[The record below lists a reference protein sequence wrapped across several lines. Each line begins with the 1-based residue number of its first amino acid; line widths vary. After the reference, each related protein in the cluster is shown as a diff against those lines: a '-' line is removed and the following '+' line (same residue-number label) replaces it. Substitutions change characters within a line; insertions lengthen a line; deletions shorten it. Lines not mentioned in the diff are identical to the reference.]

1 MNSQG
6 NRSRYYENWNESRD
20 KSMTDWRSIRASIEH
35 ENQLVNYRFTWLLTF
50 ETLLF
55 TAFGIFVKEFFSE
68 YAKDSERIPP
78 PLGLYCIALVGFVSI
93 GIIAAFYVKRYI
105 RGAENAHDFLVQWW
119 RDKYR
124 DNISS
129 SANPPIC
136 GGDLDPIISLKE
148 FNLKPSKKLFNYLIA
163 KFTRQSRYPLL
174 FVFAWLG
181 FNYTLLRYL
190 PFVKYK
196 PVSLLPLIGWF
207 IAVLLPLLL
216 LFMWVMVYLSQ
227 REEFKEHFSHGTI
240 TAIHRLTNPGLA
252 FLALA
257 FLSFAICFAV
267 SFGPWALTQSWLK
280 VLLPVI
286 VMLAMVILLI
296 WVGVNFIQ
304 GKGFKQYLPSGTA
317 PPIVLL
323 AWMIYL
329 LRNIKLQNVLLDAHV
344 GRESATETQA
354 PAPPAKS

>member
-1 MNSQG
+1 MA
-6 NRSRYYENWNESRD
+6 
-20 KSMTDWRSIRASIEH
+20 DWRSVRASTEH

-55 TAFGIFVKEFFSE
+55 TAFGIFVKEFSE
-68 YAKDSERIPP
+68 YAKDNERIP
-78 PLGLYCIALVGFVSI
+78 PLGLYYIALVGFVNI
-93 GIIAAFYVKRYI
+93 GIIAAFYVERYI
-105 RGAENAHDFLVQWW
+105 RGAENAHDLLVQWW

-190 PFVKYK
+190 PFAKYK
-196 PVSLLPLIGWF
+196 PVSLLALIGWF

-216 LFMWVMVYLSQ
+216 LFMWVIIYLSQ
-227 REEFKEHFSHGTI
+227 RKEFKEHFSPGTI
-240 TAIHRLTNPGLA
+240 SAIYKFANPGLA
-252 FLALA
+252 CLALA
-257 FLSFAICFAV
+257 FFGFAMYYAV
-267 SFGPWALTQSWLK
+267 LFGPWARSLSWLK

-286 VMLAMVILLI
+286 VIITMVILLI

-304 GKGFKQYLPSGTA
+304 GKGFKEYLPSGTA

-354 PAPPAKS
+354 PAPQQKASKR